1 MATIIAKVKQT
12 YHGFYANGH
21 RRIPTKRPMYSV
33 YQIVVDGV
41 TKYIRTG
48 ASSLVEGTEV
58 DLTTLSFFLCDIN
71 GNPIT
76 DNSGGNDSGGGDTGG
91 GTDPDPDPI
100 DGGGDDD
107 PDPIDGGG
115 GDDSSG
121 GNPIDPT

>member
-1 MATIIAKVKQT
+1 MATFVTSKIKQV

-33 YQIVVDGV
+33 YQIVIDGV

-58 DLTTLSFFLCDIN
+58 DLTTLSFFLCDVN
-71 GNPIT
+71 GTPIV
-76 DNSGGNDSGGGDTGG
+76 DNSGGNDSGGDTGG

-121 GNPIDPT
+121 GNPVDPT